1 MAGFYVKCNT
11 ELKWVN
17 SSGSFNL
24 ITVLLSEA
32 GLKNPHLFGPL
43 SWPERSYELGSHL
56 LSFCNSGNIFEIY
69 VLVFSETL
77 YGVRGLYGDNHTTA
91 GFFEKKYFAPKMG
104 KMGQRWVFWVIWE
117 IWPLIFPDC
126 SLWWKFI
133 LFAIFLHKS
142 YI

>member
-43 SWPERSYELGSHL
+43 SWSERSYELGSHL

-77 YGVRGLYGDNHTTA
+77 YGVRGLYEDNHTTA

-104 KMGQRWVFWVIWE
+104 KMGQRWVF
-117 IWPLIFPDC
+117 
-126 SLWWKFI
+126 
-133 LFAIFLHKS
+133 
-142 YI
+142 

>member
-43 SWPERSYELGSHL
+43 SWPERFYELGSHL
-56 LSFCNSGNIFEIY
+56 LSFCTSGNIFEIY

-77 YGVRGLYGDNHTTA
+77 YGVRGLYGYNHTRA
-91 GFFEKKYFAPKMG
+91 RFFEKKKNLPQKWGKWPKNG
-104 KMGQRWVFWVIWE
+104 FFE
-117 IWPLIFPDC
+117 LFE
-126 SLWWKFI
+126 KFG
-133 LFAIFLHKS
+133 H
-142 YI
+142 

>member
-43 SWPERSYELGSHL
+43 SWPERSYEIGSHL
-56 LSFCNSGNIFEIY
+56 LSFYTSGNIFEIY

-77 YGVRGLYGDNHTTA
+77 YGVRGLYGDNHTRA
-91 GFFEKKYFAPKMG
+91 RFFEKKILPQKWG
-104 KMGQRWVFWVIWE
+104 KWAKNGFFE
-117 IWPLIFPDC
+117 LFE
-126 SLWWKFI
+126 KFG
-133 LFAIFLHKS
+133 H
-142 YI
+142 